1 MFKISFDFTTVEF
14 ILGSQNKGMKEIVS
28 LSFLPVSFVS
38 SFSQTSIRKFCIWT
52 AKTQGNAYFQTGEK
66 KKFFKKIFL
75 PICLSTP
82 SSQVVQLYLTPS
94 KAYILGQTLP

>member
-14 ILGSQNKGMKEIVS
+14 ILGSRNEGMKGIVS

-38 SFSQTSIRKFCIWT
+38 SFSQTSIRKFCIWI
-52 AKTQGNAYFQTGEK
+52 AKTQGNAYFQTGKK
-66 KKFFKKIFL
+66 KKFQKDISTHL
-75 PICLSTP
+75 PSTP